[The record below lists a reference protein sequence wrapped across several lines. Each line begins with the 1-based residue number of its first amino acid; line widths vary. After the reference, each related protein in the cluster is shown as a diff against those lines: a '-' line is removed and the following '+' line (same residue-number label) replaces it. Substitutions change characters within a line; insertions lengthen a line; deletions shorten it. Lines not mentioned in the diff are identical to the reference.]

1 MFSHINPLNYYY
13 CLSFT
18 GEVTKVQRA
27 DLVSRARTRVR
38 LLGTLWVQNAKG
50 YQELSN
56 QGNALRRY
64 FQK

>member
-18 GEVTKVQRA
+18 DEVTKVQGA

-38 LLGTLWVQNAKG
+38 LMGTLWVQNARG
-50 YQELSN
+50 YQKFSN
-56 QGNALRRY
+56 QDVLR
-64 FQK
+64 